1 MSADTFEQGA
11 CAKPLEALLTIR
23 SYTGISGDILLGG
36 LATLL
41 FAQMG
46 VAPDSSAA
54 DECLRRLCGL
64 IAPELAGCLA
74 LRQRPVHGIMGWQA
88 VIELPHAHE
97 HRNLADIGKII
108 ANSGLEEKAKQRAVD
123 CFELLAECEAAAH
136 GADIASIHF
145 HEIGALDSILD
156 ICGVCELYCRL
167 GEPPLICSPL
177 PVADGVA
184 HCAHGVLPAPAPA
197 ALRLLNGMEVRPLGE
212 LVNAGELL
220 TPTGLALLRVMR
232 ASFGAWP
239 EFRVLAT
246 SLVYGQRQFEGVANG
261 VIFALGES
269 CQHLHGT

>member
-1 MSADTFEQGA
+1 MSADAFALPDCDSPG
-11 CAKPLEALLTIR
+11 PGLLTIR
-23 SYTGISGDILLGG
+23 SHTGISGDILLAG
-36 LATLL
+36 LASLL

-46 VAPDSSAA
+46 ITADSPEA
-54 DECLRRLCGL
+54 DKCLAELCEI
-64 IAPELAGCLA
+64 IAPELTACLT

-88 VIELPHAHE
+88 CIELPHIHQ
-97 HRNLADIGKII
+97 HRNLGDIVQII
-108 ANSGLEEKAKQRAVD
+108 TDSGLSPEARQRAHA

-136 GADIASIHF
+136 GTDIASVHF

-197 ALRLLNGMEVRPLGE
+197 ALRLLTGMVVRPLGE

-220 TPTGLALLRVMR
+220 TPTGLALLRVLG
-232 ASFGAWP
+232 ASFGGWP

-246 SLVYGQRQFEGVANG
+246 SLVYGQRQFEGAANG
-261 VIFALGES
+261 VIFASGDNF
-269 CQHLHGT
+269 